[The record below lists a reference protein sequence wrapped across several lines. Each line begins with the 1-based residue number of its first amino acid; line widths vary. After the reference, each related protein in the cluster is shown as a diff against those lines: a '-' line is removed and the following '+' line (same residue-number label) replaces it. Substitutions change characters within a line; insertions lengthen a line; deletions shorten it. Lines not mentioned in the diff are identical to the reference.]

1 MNVSHET
8 SALTARQRAFCE
20 HYAQLGNGAAAAR
33 QAGYSART
41 ARQQASRLLTKA
53 NVCQQIQAFSEEMK
67 ADRERAYRDII
78 ARLREVERR
87 ALASDDPKLSSA
99 LRALSLEARIAGLDG
114 VQAAIPRLTGPG
126 RATPPGQ
133 ARG

>member
-8 SALTARQRAFCE
+8 TSLTARQRAFCE
-20 HYAQLGNGAAAAR
+20 HYVYLGNGAAAAR
-33 QAGYSART
+33 LAGYSSRT
-41 ARQQASRLLTKA
+41 ARFQASRLLTKD
-53 NVCQQIQAFSEEMK
+53 NVRRQIQAFSEEMK

-78 ARLREVERR
+78 TRLREVERR

-126 RATPPGQ
+126 RPMSPGQ